1 MAGYFSF
8 DRLITPTIVKIVHFL
23 GFLILSAA
31 GITLIVWAGLRLHDA
46 SIAREQGWRYVAIG
60 AAAVVVGNL
69 AWRVICEFWM
79 VIFNINDQLALLD
92 QDAIVNPVRKLP
104 EPHLIEQRVAVRDRH
119 VQNNRAEVEA
129 SREAPS
135 EESEHLKTHRGAS
148 VLGLT

>member
-31 GITLIVWAGLRLHDA
+31 GITLIVWAGLRLNDA
-46 SIAREQGWRYVAIG
+46 NIAREQGWRYVAIG
-60 AAAVVVGNL
+60 AAALVVGNL

-79 VIFNINDQLALLD
+79 VLFNMHDQLASLGH
-92 QDAIVNPVRKLP
+92 ATIVNTVPKLP
-104 EPHLIEQRVAVRDRH
+104 ETHLFEQRVAVRDRPVH
-119 VQNNRAEVEA
+119 SSRADVELPREV
-129 SREAPS
+129 PS
-135 EESEHLKTHRGAS
+135 PDDEHLRTAS